1 VETSKLGFSLRP
13 VRAVTR
19 YYLRLIPVGLSLSH
33 DLSRSGKRILDT
45 NPKSP
50 PQSQIGGI
58 QMTNSSKAAAGQ
70 QKIIDAIKALIA
82 EIETDLV
89 ALRRRLKL
97 GEKELR
103 AIG

>member
-1 VETSKLGFSLRP
+1 
-13 VRAVTR
+13 
-19 YYLRLIPVGLSLSH
+19 
-33 DLSRSGKRILDT
+33 
-45 NPKSP
+45 
-50 PQSQIGGI
+50 
-58 QMTNSSKAAAGQ
+58 MTNSSKAAAGQ